1 MAGLA
6 RTGAARTLRAK
17 ALRVKTLRV
26 KQNVTERDIGN
37 RFLRLLSIIKP
48 LKCPLMITNF
58 ANSFA
63 LTHFDIMSKL
73 IWACK
78 SVRLI
83 SRKKPKA

>member
-1 MAGLA
+1 
-6 RTGAARTLRAK
+6 
-17 ALRVKTLRV
+17 
-26 KQNVTERDIGN
+26 
-37 RFLRLLSIIKP
+37 
-48 LKCPLMITNF
+48 MITNF

>member
-1 MAGLA
+1 MPEIMAGLA
-6 RTGAARTLRAK
+6 RTGAARTL
-17 ALRVKTLRV
+17 KT
-26 KQNVTERDIGN
+26 KQSVTERDIGN
-37 RFLRLLSIIKP
+37 RFLRLPRLVKP
-48 LKCPLMITNF
+48 SKWPPMITNF

-73 IWACK
+73 IWACN

>member
-1 MAGLA
+1 MPEMTGNLA
-6 RTGAARTLRAK
+6 ATGIAITLRTK
-17 ALRVKTLRV
+17 HS
-26 KQNVTERDIGN
+26 VTERDSRN
-37 RFLRLLSIIKP
+37 RYLRLLCLVIP
-48 LKCPLMITNF
+48 LKCAPMITNF

-83 SRKKPKA
+83 SRKKAKA

>member
-1 MAGLA
+1 MPEIMAGLA
-6 RTGAARTLRAK
+6 RTGAARTV
-17 ALRVKTLRV
+17 RVRTLRV

-48 LKCPLMITNF
+48 LKCPLMIANF

-63 LTHFDIMSKL
+63 LTHIDIMSKL

-83 SRKKPKA
+83 SLKKPKA

>member
-6 RTGAARTLRAK
+6 RTGAARTLTR
-17 ALRVKTLRV
+17 TLTT
-26 KQNVTERDIGN
+26 KHSVTERDIGN
-37 RFLRLLSIIKP
+37 RFLQLISIVKP

-83 SRKKPKA
+83 SRKKAKA

>member
-1 MAGLA
+1 
-6 RTGAARTLRAK
+6 
-17 ALRVKTLRV
+17 
-26 KQNVTERDIGN
+26 
-37 RFLRLLSIIKP
+37 LLSIIKP